1 MAHVVLEARL
11 SAAGIAPDVVV
22 TSAGTGDWHVGGPMD
37 ARAAQTLRGGGYD
50 PSRHR
55 ARQIDRDWF
64 ATHDLLLAMDGSNL
78 ADLRALAPDLEALDQ
93 VALFRAWDPRGGPDA
108 AVPDPYWGGAD
119 GFTDVLATVERTADV
134 LVRALLDRPCR

>member
-11 SAAGIAPDVVV
+11 STAGIAPDVAV

-37 ARAAQTLRGGGYD
+37 ARAAQTLRDGGYD

-55 ARQIDRDWF
+55 ARQVDRDWF
-64 ATHDLLLAMDGSNL
+64 STHDLLLAMDGSNL
-78 ADLRALAPDLEALDQ
+78 DDLRALAPAEALDR
-93 VALFRAWDPRGGPDA
+93 VALFRAWDPEAGPDA

-119 GFTDVLATVERTADV
+119 GFSDVLATVERTAGA